1 MNTKCIGKNDVE
13 FCRKQDNQFESTI
26 PKISVNA
33 TVTEAPFFTFWL
45 RAPTYPILFAIF
57 LEGMMILGGF
67 SPQLEED
74 IHISPSSDHLF
85 SFAPGHFDYRR
96 SRPSYKHLYNMCLK
110 FEQRPCFEMVN
121 LEIFFPIQTQVP
133 RSNMKTRRSRPTL
146 QCSSPRNSHFKQL
159 NYHVLFPK
167 FAIKNGK
174 YIFRKLG

>member
-1 MNTKCIGKNDVE
+1 MTTKNIKCIGKNDVE
-13 FCRKQDNQFESTI
+13 LCRTQDNKFESTI
-26 PKISVNA
+26 PKIILNA
-33 TVTEAPFFTFWL
+33 TEASFFTFWL

-85 SFAPGHFDYRR
+85 SFAPGHFDYSR

-121 LEIFFPIQTQVP
+121 LEIFFPT
-133 RSNMKTRRSRPTL
+133 
-146 QCSSPRNSHFKQL
+146 
-159 NYHVLFPK
+159 
-167 FAIKNGK
+167 
-174 YIFRKLG
+174 